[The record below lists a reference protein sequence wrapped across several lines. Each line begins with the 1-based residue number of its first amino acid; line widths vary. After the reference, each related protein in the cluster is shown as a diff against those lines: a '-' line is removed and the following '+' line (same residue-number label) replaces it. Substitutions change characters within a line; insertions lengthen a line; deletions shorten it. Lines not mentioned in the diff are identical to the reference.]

1 MAAIKRRVR
10 SPHVLS
16 VCVAQVPSDG
26 LLGASLPVTMFYV
39 KNSTDFLGRCFTLL
53 PLCIKSQKVYK
64 KLQPGT
70 APHHATIVT
79 FGLLACHSQSLGVA
93 VLARFLLVPLFFWYA
108 LAPPFGSDLFILGV
122 VAISGVTSGYL
133 VRFTKT
139 LVDATNMGAAAH
151 NTVHSRVCV

>member
-53 PLCIKSQKVYK
+53 PLCIKSQKVNN
-64 KLQPGT
+64 LSQ
-70 APHHATIVT
+70 ATHCT
-79 FGLLACHSQSLGVA
+79 TPCTTQQL
-93 VLARFLLVPLFFWYA
+93 
-108 LAPPFGSDLFILGV
+108 
-122 VAISGVTSGYL
+122 
-133 VRFTKT
+133 
-139 LVDATNMGAAAH
+139 
-151 NTVHSRVCV
+151 